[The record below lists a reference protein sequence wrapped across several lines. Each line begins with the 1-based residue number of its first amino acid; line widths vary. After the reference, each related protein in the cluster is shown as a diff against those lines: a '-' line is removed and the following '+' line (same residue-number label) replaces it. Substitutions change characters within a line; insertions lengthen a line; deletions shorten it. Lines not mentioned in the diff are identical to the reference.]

1 MRWLAL
7 AAWFALTPVG
17 AAPKH
22 QQHRDRAYRAKK
34 RECDVSSACES
45 LDAAVGQNCV
55 NACVSPAC
63 YAEIYAAEPLEDGEI
78 DAKRARSFLS
88 CVRKE
93 AASERENDRRARKE
107 KRKRERRGEEA

>member
-1 MRWLAL
+1 MRPAL
-7 AAWFALTPVG
+7 LVLVAAAVADG
-17 AAPKH
+17 ASKH
-22 QQHRDRAYRAKK
+22 HAKDRAYRAAK
-34 RECDVSSACES
+34 RECEHGVCANYAPET
-45 LDAAVGQNCV
+45 GYNCV
-55 NACVSPAC
+55 HECVSAPC
-63 YAEIYAAEPLEDGEI
+63 YADVYAAEPLEDGEI